1 MPRMVFFDIEGTLVS
16 NNTWKAIIS
25 HPDVAQ
31 WRVRRAYA
39 EVLPAWLLARVR
51 LIDDVRFRHFW
62 VMAMAK
68 LFYGWTQTKV
78 DEFSNWISNHV
89 EYHADVVEKLRQHK
103 RDGDT
108 VVLVSGIFED
118 SAKQFAVHLGADDGI
133 GTKLAFEQG
142 ICTGKIASA
151 CCAGAHKL
159 DFIRAYLQHKDTQ
172 ANMQECYAYADS
184 FSDAAMLSAVGHPV
198 ATYPEAELRTLAINR
213 GWTVFPTS

>member
-1 MPRMVFFDIEGTLVS
+1 VPRMVFFDIEGTLVS

-25 HPDVAQ
+25 HPDVAR

-39 EVLPAWLLARVR
+39 EVIPIWLLARIR
-51 LIDDVRFRHFW
+51 LIDDIKFRQLW
-62 VMAMAK
+62 VASMAK

-78 DEFSNWISNHV
+78 DELSKWISSHV

-118 SAKQFAVHLGADDGI
+118 SAKQFAAHLGADDGI
-133 GTKLAFEQG
+133 GTKLGFEQG
-142 ICTGKIASA
+142 ICTGKIIGA
-151 CCAGAHKL
+151 CCAGTSKL
-159 DFIRAYLQHKDTQ
+159 DFIRTYLQGT
-172 ANMQECYAYADS
+172 ATNMSDCYAYADS
-184 FSDAAMLSAVGHPV
+184 FSDAAMLSAVGYPI
-198 ATYPEAELRTLAINR
+198 ATYPEDELRTLAINR